1 MDNKYR
7 IIETEH
13 ADGSFSYVAEVGK
26 CIFTGHRHF
35 PNIEYVWEV
44 ISITPK
50 PLLDLAKQDIESYKA
65 NLPTKN
71 KVVYEE

>member
-1 MDNKYR
+1 MQNKYR

-26 CIFTGHRHF
+26 V
-35 PNIEYVWEV
+35 EYIWKP
-44 ISITPK
+44 ISSPK
-50 PLLDLAKQDIESYKA
+50 PLLDLAKQDIEAYKA
-65 NLPTKN
+65 NLPIKN